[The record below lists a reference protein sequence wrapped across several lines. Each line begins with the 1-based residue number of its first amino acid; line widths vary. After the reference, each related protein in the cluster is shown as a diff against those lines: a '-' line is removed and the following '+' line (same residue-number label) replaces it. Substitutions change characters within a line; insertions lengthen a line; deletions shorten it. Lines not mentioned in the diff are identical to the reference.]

1 MIGLAD
7 HPWLGG
13 LLGDD
18 AIAAVFSAKAELRRF
33 LQVEAAWTRA
43 LGSVEGI
50 AEAETVAA
58 RIEAAE
64 IDIDALAKGTA
75 QDGVPI
81 PALVRDLKGQ
91 LGRDAPIHRG
101 MTSQDVMDTAQV
113 LALQQVMDILTKRL
127 RTLAMTLDQSLAR
140 FGTAPVMAFTR
151 MQPALG
157 TNGAELIGRWARPV
171 NRLLADIARDKA
183 AIGDVQWGG
192 PIGIRDHPKADALG
206 ACFAQKLGL
215 RDPGYAWHTDRAVIL
230 SVGHILSQ
238 VAIAT
243 GKIGE
248 DLALMAALGKDYVTL
263 AGGGSSAMP
272 HKNNPIKA
280 EVLVTLA
287 DFAATQHAGLLR
299 AVRHEGFRSGRAWTL
314 EWMVLPQL
322 CIAAGASA
330 RLAAQAV
337 SDITSLGGQS

>member
-18 AIAAVFSAKAELRRF
+18 AIAAVFAPRTELQRF

-43 LGSVEGI
+43 LGEVEGI
-50 AEAETVAA
+50 ADAETFAA
-58 RIEAAE
+58 RIEAAQ
-64 IDIDALAKGTA
+64 IDLDALAKGTA

-81 PALVRDLKGQ
+81 PTLVRELRKQ
-91 LGRDAPIHRG
+91 LGEDAPVHRG

-113 LALQQVMDILTKRL
+113 LCLQQVMGILSTRL
-127 RTLAMTLDQSLAR
+127 KMLEAALTQLQAR
-140 FGTAPVMAFTR
+140 FGMTPVMAFTR
-151 MQPALG
+151 MQPALS
-157 TNGAELIGRWARPV
+157 TNGAELIGRWLRPV
-171 NRLLADIARDKA
+171 RRLMADLVRA
-183 AIGDVQWGG
+183 GDDVGQIQWGG
-192 PIGIRDHPKADALG
+192 PIGDRDHAQADALG
-206 ACFAQKLGL
+206 PRFAQLLGL
-215 RDPGYAWHTDRAVIL
+215 RDPGYAWHTDRAIIL
-230 SVGHILSQ
+230 SVGHVLSQ
-238 VAIAT
+238 VSVAT

-248 DLALMAALGKDYVTL
+248 DLALMAALGKDHVTL

-272 HKNNPIKA
+272 HKNNPIKP

-322 CIAAGASA
+322 CIAAGAGA

-337 SDITSLGGQS
+337 SDITTLGGQS